1 MFDGPTIDK
10 RAKVRRLRDA
20 GQNRANDVH
29 FNFWFCNHLQPLAAT
44 CSGSHL
50 AATLQPL
57 VTQTSKF
64 QHCTL
69 SSLCKKCKISSSLA
83 LQSLEFILGKVL
95 DYFMISPRAAREK
108 NGISSQ
114 NSIAEILVFFRTACG
129 EIMIFSGQTWQLL
142 AATWQPLA
150 AICKWLQNGKSKRA
164 PPASSMKTGQ
174 EKDSAALIAII
185 LHLFNHS
192 GAHIAVV
199 LFLSCC

>member
-83 LQSLEFILGKVL
+83 LQKFRIYSRKSLGLFHDFSARSSGKNRNFFAEQHCRNLGFLQNCMRRNHDIL
-95 DYFMISPRAAREK
+95 
-108 NGISSQ
+108 
-114 NSIAEILVFFRTACG
+114 RTDVAVTC
-129 EIMIFSGQTWQLL
+129 SHL
-142 AATWQPLA
+142 AATCSHLQVA
-150 AICKWLQNGKSKRA
+150 AKWKIKTRTSCELNENRARKR
-164 PPASSMKTGQ
+164 
-174 EKDSAALIAII
+174 L
-185 LHLFNHS
+185 S
-192 GAHIAVV
+192 GAHCHHPSLVQ
-199 LFLSCC
+199 S